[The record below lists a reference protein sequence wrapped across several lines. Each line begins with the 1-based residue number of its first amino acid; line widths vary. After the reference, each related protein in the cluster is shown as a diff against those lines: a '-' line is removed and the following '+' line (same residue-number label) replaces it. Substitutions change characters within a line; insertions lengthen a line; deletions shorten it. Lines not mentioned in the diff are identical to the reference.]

1 MRLDTRTFV
10 AAAVAAL
17 LALTLAATGA
27 RAQQPPSPD
36 DTVTLN
42 FVNADI
48 HAVVKAVSEMTG
60 RNFLI
65 DPRVQGT
72 VNIVAPRPVPR
83 NMVFPILLSALR
95 VQGFAAVGGDLGY
108 VNIVPESDAKFYAGA
123 RDARHARG
131 DQVVTEVFQL
141 SHESAQSVVQTL
153 RPLVT
158 PNNVINAFPA
168 TNSIVI
174 TDYASNLERL
184 RKVIATVDQPQPAQ
198 LSTIKLRYAAAVDVA
213 QAVQRLLPEA
223 AQPTGPGAPPRVALS
238 IDARTNSLLVRAE
251 NPALA
256 KRIRELAEGM
266 DLPTAAGGNIHVV
279 YLKNA
284 QAERLAEALRAIIS
298 GQPSAASRAVAQR
311 RRLGQPP
318 PPGAQPVA
326 AAAPAAVGVCAR
338 DRRAR
343 AGVGTGVSRDQLARH
358 HRARQRVQR
367 AAQRDRQARRAPRAG
382 VRRSADRRDRVDQ
395 GRRVRHPVAGDPLG
409 PGQHQRDHRA
419 IGVQNFNNSPGSNI
433 GQIARDPA
441 AIGQGLSLGL
451 IRGSITSPACRSSTS
466 PRCCARSRATPTA
479 NILSTPNAAHARQ
492 RGGEDPASARTSRS
506 SPAASRSPAPAAA
519 W

>member
-1 MRLDTRTFV
+1 MPFDTRTFA

-17 LALTLAATGA
+17 LALTAAQ
-27 RAQQPPSPD
+27 AQQPEPPQPSSGGD

-72 VNIVAPRPVPR
+72 VNIIAPRPVPR
-83 NMVFPILLSALR
+83 NMVFPVLLSALR
-95 VQGFAAVGGDLGY
+95 VQGFTAVGGDLGY

-141 SHESAQSVVQTL
+141 SHESAQAVVQTL

-198 LSTIKLRYAAAVDVA
+198 LSTIKLRYAAAVDVG

-223 AQPTGPGAPPRVALS
+223 AQPPGPGAPPRVALG
-238 IDARTNSLLVRAE
+238 IDARTNSLLVRAD

-266 DLPTAAGGNIHVV
+266 DLPSAAGGNIHVV

-298 GQPSAASRAVAQR
+298 GQPSATR
-311 RRLGQPP
+311 
-318 PPGAQPVA
+318 
-326 AAAPAAVGVCAR
+326 AAAPG
-338 DRRAR
+338 
-343 AGVGTGVSRDQLARH
+343 L
-358 HRARQRVQR
+358 
-367 AAQRDRQARRAPRAG
+367 
-382 VRRSADRRDRVDQ
+382 
-395 GRRVRHPVAGDPLG
+395 
-409 PGQHQRDHRA
+409 
-419 IGVQNFNNSPGSNI
+419 SPT
-433 GQIARDPA
+433 A
-441 AIGQGLSLGL
+441 AIGQP
-451 IRGSITSPACRSSTS
+451 TPPP
-466 PRCCARSRATPTA
+466 PRPGRR
-479 NILSTPNAAHARQ
+479 HR
-492 RGGEDPASARTSRS
+492 R
-506 SPAASRSPAPAAA
+506 
-519 W
+519 

>member
-1 MRLDTRTFV
+1 MRVEIR
-10 AAAVAAL
+10 
-17 LALTLAATGA
+17 TLAALA
-27 RAQQPPSPD
+27 AAAALALASMPADVRAQGAPEAD

-72 VNIVAPRPVPR
+72 VNIIAPRPVPR
-83 NMVFPILLSALR
+83 NMVFPILLSSLR

-123 RDARHARG
+123 RDARRARG

-198 LSTIKLRYAAAVDVA
+198 LSTIKLRYAAAVDVG

-223 AQPTGPGAPPRVALS
+223 AQPPGPGAPPRVALTV
-238 IDARTNSLLVRAE
+238 DGRTNSLLVRAE

-256 KRIRELAEGM
+256 KRIRDLAEGM

-279 YLKNA
+279 YLKNT

-298 GQPSAASRAVAQR
+298 GQPAAARAVSQVAAAP
-311 RRLGQPP
+311 GQAPP
-318 PPGAQPVA
+318 PPGAPPPGA
-326 AAAPAAVGVCAR
+326 LPNHIGLPGRCA
-338 DRRAR
+338 
-343 AGVGTGVSRDQLARH
+343 
-358 HRARQRVQR
+358 
-367 AAQRDRQARRAPRAG
+367 
-382 VRRSADRRDRVDQ
+382 
-395 GRRVRHPVAGDPLG
+395 
-409 PGQHQRDHRA
+409 
-419 IGVQNFNNSPGSNI
+419 
-433 GQIARDPA
+433 
-441 AIGQGLSLGL
+441 
-451 IRGSITSPACRSSTS
+451 
-466 PRCCARSRATPTA
+466 
-479 NILSTPNAAHARQ
+479 IL
-492 RGGEDPASARTSRS
+492 
-506 SPAASRSPAPAAA
+506 
-519 W
+519 

>member
-1 MRLDTRTFV
+1 MRLDLR
-10 AAAVAAL
+10 
-17 LALTLAATGA
+17 TLAALAAAATLA
-27 RAQQPPSPD
+27 LAPAAAPAQQPPQPAPAD

-72 VNIVAPRPVPR
+72 VNIIAPRPVPR
-83 NMVFPILLSALR
+83 NMVFPILLSSLR

-123 RDARHARG
+123 RDARRARG

-198 LSTIKLRYAAAVDVA
+198 LSTIKLRYAAAVDVG

-223 AQPTGPGAPPRVALS
+223 AQPPGPGAP
-238 IDARTNSLLVRAE
+238 
-251 NPALA
+251 
-256 KRIRELAEGM
+256 K
-266 DLPTAAGGNIHVV
+266 
-279 YLKNA
+279 
-284 QAERLAEALRAIIS
+284 
-298 GQPSAASRAVAQR
+298 
-311 RRLGQPP
+311 
-318 PPGAQPVA
+318 
-326 AAAPAAVGVCAR
+326 
-338 DRRAR
+338 
-343 AGVGTGVSRDQLARH
+343 
-358 HRARQRVQR
+358 
-367 AAQRDRQARRAPRAG
+367 
-382 VRRSADRRDRVDQ
+382 VD
-395 GRRVRHPVAGDPLG
+395 
-409 PGQHQRDHRA
+409 
-419 IGVQNFNNSPGSNI
+419 
-433 GQIARDPA
+433 
-441 AIGQGLSLGL
+441 
-451 IRGSITSPACRSSTS
+451 
-466 PRCCARSRATPTA
+466 RSRT
-479 NILSTPNAAHARQ
+479 
-492 RGGEDPASARTSRS
+492 RS
-506 SPAASRSPAPAAA
+506 
-519 W
+519 

>member
-1 MRLDTRTFV
+1 MRFDSR
-10 AAAVAAL
+10 
-17 LALTLAATGA
+17 TLAALAAAAALGLAPGA
-27 RAQQPPSPD
+27 AQAQQPQAPESPQPPPQPPQPPAAE

-123 RDARHARG
+123 REARRARG

-141 SHESAQSVVQTL
+141 SHESAQAVVQTL

-198 LSTIKLRYAAAVDVA
+198 LSTIKLRYAAAVDVG
-213 QAVQRLLPEA
+213 QAVQRLMPEA
-223 AQPTGPGAPPRVALS
+223 AQPPGPGAPPRVALG

-256 KRIRELAEGM
+256 RRIRELAEGM
-266 DLPTAAGGNIHVV
+266 DLPSAAGGNIHVV

-284 QAERLAEALRAIIS
+284 QADRLAEALRAIIS
-298 GQPSAASRAVAQR
+298 GQPAAARPVSQVSPAP
-311 RRLGQPP
+311 GQVGAAPP
-318 PPGAQPVA
+318 PPA
-326 AAAPAAVGVCAR
+326 ARRTAAGSGRLAGGGQRRAFAR
-338 DRRAR
+338 CAR
-343 AGVGTGVSRDQLARH
+343 AGLGAGIPGDQLARH
-358 HRARQRVQR
+358 HRPRQRLQR
-367 AAQRDRQARRAPRAG
+367 AARGDREARRAPRTG
-382 VRRSADRRDRVDQ
+382 VRRGADRRDRGRPRPPSSASS
-395 GRRVRHPVAGDPLG
+395 GRRW
-409 PGQHQRDHRA
+409 
-419 IGVQNFNNSPGSNI
+419 
-433 GQIARDPA
+433 A
-441 AIGQGLSLGL
+441 ATPTRTPDSAP
-451 IRGSITSPACRSSTS
+451 RTSTS
-466 PRCCARSRATPTA
+466 RPARTSARSRATRP
-479 NILSTPNAAHARQ
+479 
-492 RGGEDPASARTSRS
+492 RS
-506 SPAASRSPAPAAA
+506 DRA
-519 W
+519 